1 MNKYWVRIIINF
13 VLLLLIVGAALL
25 MQGCSTGINDED
37 TSCLTTYSYD
47 YDVVGETGLT
57 LKATT
62 PQYTYISFEEMEA
75 EYRDIEACAAN
86 TNTPG
91 PTVIFTSFLHLG
103 TTGTAFYVY
112 NSMTAYINTD
122 PHATSGAANL
132 QRNCISDRELFRHEA
147 LHHILYLNGEDSGH
161 TNSKFSSCNALGP
174 KTCNGEYCE

>member
-1 MNKYWVRIIINF
+1 MGDHVRMKRLF
-13 VLLLLIVGAALL
+13 VIVLALCA
-25 MQGCSTGINDED
+25 GCSTDGSDD
-37 TSCLTTYSYD
+37 TSCLNTYGFD

-62 PQYTYISFEEMEA
+62 PHYTYISFEELEA

-91 PTVIFTSFLHLG
+91 PTVIFTSFKHLG

-147 LHHILYLNGEDSGH
+147 LHHILFLNGEDSGH
-161 TNSKFSSCNALGP
+161 TNPKFGQCQALGP